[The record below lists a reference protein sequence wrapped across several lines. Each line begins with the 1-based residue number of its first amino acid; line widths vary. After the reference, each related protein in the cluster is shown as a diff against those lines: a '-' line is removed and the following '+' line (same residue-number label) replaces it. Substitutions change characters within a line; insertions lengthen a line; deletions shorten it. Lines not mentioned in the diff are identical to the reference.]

1 MERITRRRA
10 LIILIVFFAIMLS
23 YAFTLYDMQII
34 QTGGAMDNRSTFTT
48 YTRVKAARGDI
59 LDRNGNPLVSNRASF
74 DLVINHYVVLSA
86 NGTNQNLYNLVKRCQ
101 EEGIAYNES
110 FPVTKERPFTYTL
123 DRQSSTQQGYF
134 QTFLNYVGGID
145 SDITAPLLIQRLRER
160 YGFPAE
166 WTDEEARAVIGL
178 RYEMSLRNCVGSLSN
193 YVFIHDVS
201 EEGLSAIME
210 LAMPGMY
217 VEASSVREYSSVYAA
232 HILGYVGLMS
242 PEQWSY
248 YQNLGYSM
256 DAEVGQAG
264 LEAAFEEYLHG
275 TDGLREDTV
284 TVDGTIISSRYITYP
299 KAGAHVEVT
308 IDLNL
313 QRVAEEEMA
322 RVAESIS
329 ASGGDIEGMAL
340 VAMDT
345 RTGQVLACASYPT
358 YDPARFFADYNT
370 LITDPLRPT
379 YNRALLSTYPPGSTY
394 KMSMVIAGIDGG
406 VVGTHEVIQD
416 KGVYTKYA
424 SSNFTPTCL
433 AYSSWGGVHYHT
445 DAAEALKVSCNYYFY
460 ELGDRFYNLGED
472 RRLVA
477 MDSTAK
483 ALGLGEKT
491 GVELFEYSGY
501 RANEQ
506 TKEELYAGYDRNWN
520 PADQIS
526 AAIGQSDNRFTPIQ
540 LCSYAAT
547 LANRG
552 TRFKA
557 TFLNRIVSTD
567 YRELIQ
573 QNSTSVL
580 SRLEISDS
588 AYWAYTEGMRRVA
601 HESGGTAYSTFAG
614 YPITV
619 AAKTGTAQ
627 NGILG
632 ATDNGAFVCYAP
644 FDEPQIAIAIYG
656 ERSGGGGKLAPIAK
670 AMLDVYFDVDEVGD
684 TTTYENKVG

>member
-1 MERITRRRA
+1 MERITQRRA
-10 LIILIVFFAIMLS
+10 LIILILFFALMLS
-23 YAFTLYDMQII
+23 YAFQLYDLQII
-34 QTGGAMDNRSTFTT
+34 QTGGSTDNRATFTT
-48 YTRVKAARGDI
+48 RTRVKAARGDI
-59 LDRNGNPLVSNRASF
+59 LDRNGNLLVGNRASF

-101 EEGIAYNES
+101 EKGIYYNEG
-110 FPVTKERPFTYTL
+110 FPVTMERPFAYTL
-123 DRQSSTQQGYF
+123 DQKSSTEQGYF
-134 QTFLNYVGGID
+134 QTFLNYVGGVD

-160 YGFPAE
+160 YSFPAE

-217 VEASSVREYSSVYAA
+217 VEASSVREYSSVYGA
-232 HILGYVGLMS
+232 HVLGYVGLMS
-242 PEQWSY
+242 PEQWTY
-248 YQNLGYSM
+248 YETLGYAM
-256 DAEVGQAG
+256 DAEVGQDG
-264 LEAAFEEYLHG
+264 LEAAFEQYLHG

-284 TVDGTIISSRYITYP
+284 TADGTIISSRYLIQP
-299 KAGAHVEVT
+299 KAGNHVEVT
-308 IDLNL
+308 LDLNL

-322 RVAESIS
+322 RIAESS
-329 ASGGDIEGMAL
+329 LASGSDIEGMAV

-345 RTGQVLACASYPT
+345 RTGQVLACASYPS
-358 YDPARFFADYNT
+358 YDPATFHASYNQ
-370 LITDPLRPT
+370 LISDPLRPT

-394 KMSMVIAGIDGG
+394 KMSMVIAGIDSGA
-406 VVGTHEVIQD
+406 VALTEVIPD
-416 KGVYTKYA
+416 KGIYTKYGA
-424 SSNFTPTCL
+424 SGFWPTCL
-433 AYSSWGGVHYHT
+433 AYSSWGGLHYNT
-445 DAAEALKVSCNYYFY
+445 DAVEALKVSCNYYFY
-460 ELGDRFYNLGED
+460 DLGDRLKITT
-472 RRLVA
+472 
-477 MDSTAK
+477 MDATAK

-491 GVELFEYSGY
+491 GVELYEYAGY

-506 TKEELYAGYDRNWN
+506 TKQELYTGNYTVFSPGDK
-520 PADQIS
+520 IM

-552 TRFKA
+552 TRYKA

-580 SRLEISDS
+580 SRLEISDAAFY
-588 AYWAYTEGMRRVA
+588 AYSEGMRQVA
-601 HESGGTAYSTFAG
+601 HEYGGTAYSTFAG
-614 YPITV
+614 YPVTV

-627 NGILG
+627 NGITG
-632 ATDNGAFVCYAP
+632 ASDNGAFVCYAP
-644 FDEPQIAIAIYG
+644 LENPQIAIAVYG
-656 ERSGGGGKLAPIAK
+656 ERSGGGGRLAPIAK
-670 AMLDVYFDVDEVGD
+670 AMMDVYFDVDEVGD
-684 TTTYENKVG
+684 TTTYENKIG

>member
-10 LIILIVFFAIMLS
+10 LFLLMLFCAMMVF
-23 YAFTLYDMQII
+23 YAFSLYDLQII
-34 QTGGAMDNRSTFTT
+34 QTGGNTDNRATFTT

-59 LDRNGNPLVSNRASF
+59 LDRNGNLLVGNRASF
-74 DLVINHYVVLSA
+74 DLIINHYVTLSA
-86 NGTNQNLYNLVKRCQ
+86 NGTNQNLYNLVKLCK
-101 EEGIAYNES
+101 EKGIRYNES
-110 FPVTKERPFTYTL
+110 FPVTMERPFTYTIN
-123 DRQSSTQQGYF
+123 QMGSTQQGYF
-134 QTFLNYVGGID
+134 QTFLNYVGGVD

-160 YGFPAE
+160 YSFPAE

-193 YVFIHDVS
+193 YVFINDVS
-201 EEGLSAIME
+201 DDNLSAIME

-217 VEASSVREYSSVYAA
+217 VEASSVREYSTVYAA

-242 PEQWSY
+242 PEQWAY
-248 YQNLGYSM
+248 YEPLGYAM
-256 DAEVGQAG
+256 DAEVGQDG
-264 LEAAFEEYLHG
+264 LERAFEQYLHG

-284 TVDGTIISSRYITYP
+284 TADGTIISSRYITYP

-322 RVAESIS
+322 RVAENMV
-329 ASGGDIEGMAL
+329 ASGSDLEGMAL

-345 RTGQVLACASYPT
+345 RTGQVLACASYPS
-358 YDPARFFADYNT
+358 YDPAAFHASYSE
-370 LITDPLRPT
+370 LISDPLRPT

-394 KMSMVIAGIDGG
+394 KMSMVIAGIDSGA
-406 VVGTHEVIQD
+406 VGLNEVIED
-416 KGVYTKYA
+416 KGIYGKYGA
-424 SSNFTPTCL
+424 SGFWPTCL
-433 AYSSWGGVHYHT
+433 AYSSWGGLHYNT
-445 DAAEALKVSCNYYFY
+445 DAVEALKVSCNYYFY
-460 ELGDRFYNLGED
+460 ELGDRI
-472 RRLVA
+472 RLSA

-501 RANEQ
+501 RANAE
-506 TKEELYAGYDRNWN
+506 TKQELYTGDARNWY
-520 PADQIS
+520 PADQIM

-552 TRFKA
+552 TRYKA
-557 TFLNRIVSTD
+557 TFLNCIVSTD

-573 QNSTSVL
+573 QNSMAVL
-580 SRLEISDS
+580 SRLEISDA
-588 AYWAYTEGMRRVA
+588 AYYAYSEGMRRVA
-601 HESGGTAYSTFAG
+601 HEYGGTAYSTFAG

-627 NGILG
+627 NGITG

-644 FDEPQIAIAIYG
+644 LENPQIAIAIYG
-656 ERSGGGGKLAPIAK
+656 ERSGGGGRLAPIAK
-670 AMLDVYFDVDEVGD
+670 AMLDVFFDVDEVGD
-684 TTTYENKVG
+684 TTIYENKIG

>member
-10 LIILIVFFAIMLS
+10 LYLLIGFVVLMLFYS
-23 YAFTLYDMQII
+23 FTLYDLQII
-34 QTGGAMDNRSTFTT
+34 KTGGVTDNRSTFTT

-59 LDRNGNPLVSNRASF
+59 TDRNGNLLVGNRASF
-74 DLVINHYVVLSA
+74 DLVLNHYVVFSA

-101 EEGIAYNES
+101 EEGISYNES
-110 FPVTKERPFTYTL
+110 FPVTMERPFTYTL
-123 DRQSSTQQGYF
+123 NQQSSAQQGYF
-134 QTFLNYVGGID
+134 QTFLNYAGAID

-178 RYEMSLRNCVGSLSN
+178 RYELSLRNCVGSLSN
-193 YVFIHDVS
+193 YVFINDVS
-201 EEGLSAIME
+201 EEGLSAVME

-217 VEASSVREYSSVYAA
+217 VEASSVREYSTVYAA
-232 HILGYVGLMS
+232 HILGRVGLMS
-242 PEQWSY
+242 PEQWAY
-248 YQNLGYSM
+248 YEPLGYSM
-256 DAEVGQAG
+256 DAEVGQEG
-264 LEAAFEEYLHG
+264 LEAVFEEYLHG

-284 TVDGTIISSRYITYP
+284 TIDGTLISSRYITYP
-299 KAGAHVEVT
+299 KAGNHVELT
-308 IDLNL
+308 IDINL

-322 RVAESIS
+322 RVAEGIKS
-329 ASGGDIEGMAL
+329 SGGDIEGLAL

-345 RTGQVLACASYPT
+345 RGQVLACASYPS
-358 YDPARFFADYNT
+358 YDPTTFYENYSE
-370 LITDPLRPT
+370 LITDPLNPT

-394 KMSMVIAGIDGG
+394 KMSMVIAGIDSG
-406 VVGTHEVIQD
+406 VVGVNEVIED
-416 KGVYTKYA
+416 KGIYMAYA
-424 SSNFTPTCL
+424 DSNFTPTCL
-433 AYSSWGGVHYHT
+433 AYSSWGGVHYNT

-460 ELGDRFYNLGED
+460 ELGNRFYNLGE
-472 RRLVA
+472 RQRLVA

-501 RANEQ
+501 RANTQ
-506 TKEELYAGYDRNWN
+506 TKEELYSGYNQNWN

-552 TRFKA
+552 TRYKA

-567 YRELIQ
+567 YRELLQ
-573 QNSTSVL
+573 ESSTAVL
-580 SRLEISDS
+580 SRLDISDS
-588 AYWAYTEGMRRVA
+588 AYWAYSEGMRRVA

-627 NGILG
+627 NGITG

-644 FDEPQIAIAIYG
+644 LEAPQIAIAIYG

-684 TTTYENKVG
+684 TTTYENQIG

>member
-10 LIILIVFFAIMLS
+10 LFLLMLFCVMMVF
-23 YAFTLYDMQII
+23 YAFSLYDLQII
-34 QTGGAMDNRSTFTT
+34 QTGGNTDNRATFTT

-59 LDRNGNPLVSNRASF
+59 LDRNGNLLVGNRASF
-74 DLVINHYVVLSA
+74 DLIINHYVTLSA
-86 NGTNQNLYNLVKRCQ
+86 NGTNQNLYNLVKLCK
-101 EEGIAYNES
+101 EKGIRYNES
-110 FPVTKERPFTYTL
+110 FPVTMERPFTYTIN
-123 DRQSSTQQGYF
+123 QMGSTQQGYF
-134 QTFLNYVGGID
+134 QTFLNYVGGVD

-160 YGFPAE
+160 YSFPAE

-201 EEGLSAIME
+201 DDNLSAIME

-217 VEASSVREYSSVYAA
+217 VEASSVREYSTVCAA
-232 HILGYVGLMS
+232 HILGYVGPMS
-242 PEQWSY
+242 PEQWAY
-248 YQNLGYSM
+248 YEPLGYAM
-256 DAEVGQAG
+256 DAEVGQDG
-264 LEAAFEEYLHG
+264 LERAFEQYLHG

-284 TVDGTIISSRYITYP
+284 TADGTIISSRYITYP

-322 RVAESIS
+322 RVAENMV
-329 ASGGDIEGMAL
+329 ASGSDLEGMAL

-345 RTGQVLACASYPT
+345 RTGQVLACASYPS
-358 YDPARFFADYNT
+358 YDPATFHASYSE
-370 LITDPLRPT
+370 LISDPLRPT

-394 KMSMVIAGIDGG
+394 KMSMVIAGIDSG
-406 VVGTHEVIQD
+406 VVGLNEVIED
-416 KGVYTKYA
+416 KGIYGEYGA
-424 SSNFTPTCL
+424 SGFWPTCL
-433 AYSSWGGVHYHT
+433 AYSSWGGLHYNT

-460 ELGDRFYNLGED
+460 ELGNRFYKLGSKN
-472 RRLVA
+472 RMVA

-501 RANEQ
+501 RANPETRQ
-506 TKEELYAGYDRNWN
+506 ELYTGDARNWY
-520 PADQIS
+520 PADQIMAS
-526 AAIGQSDNRFTPIQ
+526 IGQSDNRFTPIQ

-552 TRFKA
+552 TRYKA

-573 QNSTSVL
+573 QNSMAVL
-580 SRLEISDS
+580 SRLEISDA
-588 AYWAYTEGMRRVA
+588 AYYAYSEGMRRVA
-601 HESGGTAYSTFAG
+601 HEYGGTAYSTFAG

-627 NGILG
+627 NGITG

-644 FDEPQIAIAIYG
+644 LENPQIAIAIYG
-656 ERSGGGGKLAPIAK
+656 ERSGGGGRLAPIAK
-670 AMLDVYFDVDEVGD
+670 AMLDVFFDVDEVGD
-684 TTTYENKVG
+684 TTIYENKIG

>member
-34 QTGGAMDNRSTFTT
+34 KTGGATDNRSTFTT

-101 EEGIAYNES
+101 QEGISYNET
-110 FPVTKERPFTYTL
+110 FPVTMERPFTYTL
-123 DRQSSTQQGYF
+123 DQQSSTRQGYF

-193 YVFIHDVS
+193 YVFINDVS

-248 YQNLGYSM
+248 YQNLGYAM

-284 TVDGTIISSRYITYP
+284 TVDGTIISSRYITVP

-322 RVAESIS
+322 RVAEGIS

-416 KGVYTKYA
+416 KGIYTKYA
-424 SSNFTPTCL
+424 SSNFAPTCL
-433 AYSSWGGVHYHT
+433 AYSS
-445 DAAEALKVSCNYYFY
+445 
-460 ELGDRFYNLGED
+460 
-472 RRLVA
+472 
-477 MDSTAK
+477 
-483 ALGLGEKT
+483 
-491 GVELFEYSGY
+491 
-501 RANEQ
+501 
-506 TKEELYAGYDRNWN
+506 
-520 PADQIS
+520 
-526 AAIGQSDNRFTPIQ
+526 
-540 LCSYAAT
+540 
-547 LANRG
+547 
-552 TRFKA
+552 
-557 TFLNRIVSTD
+557 
-567 YRELIQ
+567 
-573 QNSTSVL
+573 
-580 SRLEISDS
+580 
-588 AYWAYTEGMRRVA
+588 
-601 HESGGTAYSTFAG
+601 
-614 YPITV
+614 
-619 AAKTGTAQ
+619 
-627 NGILG
+627 
-632 ATDNGAFVCYAP
+632 
-644 FDEPQIAIAIYG
+644 
-656 ERSGGGGKLAPIAK
+656 
-670 AMLDVYFDVDEVGD
+670 
-684 TTTYENKVG
+684 